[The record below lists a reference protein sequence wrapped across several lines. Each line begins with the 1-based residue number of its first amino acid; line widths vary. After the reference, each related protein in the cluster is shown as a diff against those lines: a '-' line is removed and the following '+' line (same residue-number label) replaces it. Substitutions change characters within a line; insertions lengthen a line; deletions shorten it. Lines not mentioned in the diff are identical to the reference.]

1 MDFSLIPDWLSR
13 EGGSILS
20 WWLLV
25 TLAGAAVWPLLFRLL
40 GGLPDRGYTLARTAG
55 LMLTGFVFWFLGSL
69 GVLDNEPGGMVFAWI
84 VVLAV
89 SLVAFLRWPDR
100 PSVREWF
107 GEHWLLVLLT
117 EVLFLALLF
126 GWALY
131 RAHEPEIGST
141 EKPMEFMFLN
151 SVRASQTFPP
161 HDAWLSGYAISYYYF
176 GYVLM
181 AMLAD
186 LSSVS
191 SGVAFGIMVAMI
203 FALAGIGTFGVVYN
217 LVRSRIGRF
226 GGGSVPAA
234 LAAGVL
240 GMCFLVLMGNL
251 GTALIELPYRG
262 YTSGLVNADYFDF
275 WDVAEHEGTATITD
289 ETGATKK
296 VPVDSDGDGTPN
308 WDEDAQ
314 PLDRWGNW
322 WWFRESRLINDRH
335 LDGQIEAVNPI
346 SEFPNFS
353 FVLSDLHPHVL
364 ALPFAVLAIGLAL
377 GLVLGGRDPGRWD
390 TLLYAIWVGG
400 LIFMNS
406 WDAVYI
412 VVLIGADVLRRVIRN
427 GSGRLNRSDVWGIL
441 RFTVGVGGLALICYL
456 PWIISFTS
464 QASGVLPN
472 VIYPTPWQQF
482 FLQFGIFLVPLAIF
496 LVVEVSRAGWRFN
509 WQAGLLAAVVTL
521 WAGVL
526 ILAVQGWMAWGNQQL
541 RYPVYSVPYVESA
554 QLRDLLSD
562 ILNRRLVG
570 LPSELFLLG
579 MVFFVAGRLFA
590 RPAVTVHIDAQGQ
603 AGEAVPVRRTIN
615 YSPAAGFALLLVGAG
630 AILIFAPDFVY
641 LHDNFALRIN
651 TVFKLYYQGWVL
663 FSIAGAYAIWSVL
676 SGETVPTAEGL
687 PVARQAAPLQADDG
701 ETDLKPKR
709 DKTKRGQVTPT
720 LAPLAGRLAFGI
732 VVVALFAAGMVYPAF
747 AAQSRALYEYSNRQ
761 NTKDQIDACQ
771 ANDLTDCGTMPPLTL
786 NGAPTMVSSDEYAAI
801 QCLADL
807 DPDRSGVLLEAPCNC
822 GYHPEIGRF
831 SAQTGIPTL
840 MGWGNHEG
848 QWRGSTLPEL
858 IDTRIEDGVR
868 RDRFTDA
875 REVYTTQ
882 DWARAWQIIDR
893 YGIDYIV
900 VGNAERTMIQELANN
915 DATALLQYQQGLD
928 KFSQVLSP
936 VCQAGGTVVYRV
948 APQ

>member
-1 MDFSLIPDWLSR
+1 MDFSLIPDWLGR
-13 EGGSILS
+13 EGGSVLS

-55 LMLTGFVFWFLGSL
+55 LMLTGFVFWFLASL
-69 GVLDNEPGGMVFAWI
+69 GALDNEPGGMVFAWI

-107 GEHWLLVLLT
+107 GEHWLLVVFT
-117 EVLFLALLF
+117 EVLFLVLLF
-126 GWALY
+126 GWAIY

-151 SVRASQTFPP
+151 SVRASHTFPP

-186 LSSVS
+186 LSGVS
-191 SGVAFGIMVAMI
+191 SGIAFGIMVALI
-203 FALAGIGTFGVVYN
+203 FALAGIGAFGVVYN
-217 LVRSRIGRF
+217 LVRARHGRF
-226 GGGSVPAA
+226 GGGSRPAA

-262 YTSGLVNADYFDF
+262 YASGVVNAAYFDF
-275 WDVAEHEGTATITD
+275 WDVADHEGTTTVTD
-289 ETGATKK
+289 ETGVVRQ
-296 VPVDSDGDGTPN
+296 VPVDSDGDGVPN
-308 WDEDAQ
+308 WDEDPQ

-364 ALPFAVLAIGLAL
+364 ALPFAVLAVGLAL

-390 TLLYAIWVGG
+390 TLLYAILVGG
-400 LIFMNS
+400 MIFMNS
-406 WDAVYI
+406 WDAVYL
-412 VVLIGADVLRRVIRN
+412 VVLIGAEVLRRLIRN
-427 GSGRLNRSDVWGIL
+427 GTGRLTRADVWGIV
-441 RFTVGVGGLALICYL
+441 RFTLGVGGLAVICYL

-482 FLQFGIFLVPLAIF
+482 FLQFGIFLIPLAVF
-496 LVVEVSRAGWRFN
+496 LVAEVVRAGWRFN
-509 WQAGLLAAVVTL
+509 WQAGLLAMLLTL

-526 ILAVQGWMAWGNQQL
+526 ILVVEGWMAWHSQQL
-541 RYPVYSVPYVESA
+541 RSPVYAVPYVTSA
-554 QLRDLLSD
+554 PFSDLFSD
-562 ILNRRLVG
+562 ILNRRLIG
-570 LPSELFLLG
+570 LPSELLLLG

-590 RPAVTVHIDAQGQ
+590 RPAVIVQIDDEGQ
-603 AGEAVPVRRTIN
+603 PRDEVLARRTIN
-615 YSPAAGFALLLVGAG
+615 YSPAAGFALLLIGAG
-630 AILIFAPDFVY
+630 AILTFAPDFVY
-641 LHDNFALRIN
+641 LHDNFAVRIN
-651 TVFKLYYQGWVL
+651 TVFKLYYQGWLL
-663 FSIAGAYAIWSVL
+663 FSIAGAYAVWSVL
-676 SGETVPTAEGL
+676 SGESVPADDEL
-687 PVARQAAPLQADDG
+687 PVKA
-701 ETDLKPKR
+701 KPKR
-709 DKTKRGQVTPT
+709 HPAGA
-720 LAPLAGRLAFGI
+720 LALLPLIGRLAFGI
-732 VVVALFAAGMVYPAF
+732 VVVALFSAGMIYPAY
-747 AAQSRALYEYSNRQ
+747 AAQSRALYEYSDRQ
-761 NTKDQIDACQ
+761 NTKDRIAACE
-771 ANDLTDCGTMPPLTL
+771 ANDLPDCGTMPPLTL

-822 GYHPEIGRF
+822 GYRPEFGRF

-848 QWRGSTLPEL
+848 QWRGSTLPGL

-875 REVYTTQ
+875 REIYTTQ
-882 DWARAWQIIDR
+882 DWARAWQLIDR

-900 VGNAERTMIQELANN
+900 VGNGERTMIRELAGD

-936 VCQAGGTVVYRV
+936 VCQAGNAVVYRV